1 MVANYKSQQIITY
14 LSFRTIYE
22 KKAINIF
29 CIFLVN
35 QTLACDGSKLFKD
48 NTFPEVLIETSMGNI
63 LIELDRDRAPIT
75 VNNFLYYMNSG
86 LYKNT
91 IFHRVEKEFVIQGGG
106 YNAKQ
111 ESIIE
116 CDKIFNESGNGLK
129 NTEGTIAMARY
140 DNPHSA
146 TSQFYFN
153 LTDAPSLDPN
163 LKNWGYTV
171 FGEVIEGMDVLRVI
185 ANVRVGY
192 SSKLDAENVPIE
204 PIVIKNIR
212 IK

>member
-1 MVANYKSQQIITY
+1 MKSTLLMFLILQIY
-14 LSFRTIYE
+14 QAMS
-22 KKAINIF
+22 
-29 CIFLVN
+29 
-35 QTLACDGSKLFKD
+35 CDGSKLFKD

-91 IFHRVEKEFVIQGGG
+91 VFHRVEKEFVIQGGG
-106 YNAKQ
+106 YNAKH

-116 CDKIFNESGNGLK
+116 CDEIFNESGNGLR

-153 LTDAPSLDPN
+153 LTDTPSLDPN

-171 FGEVIEGMDVLRVI
+171 FGEVIEGMDVLRAI

-204 PIVIKNIR
+204 PIMIKT
-212 IK
+212 IKIK